1 MRNFQTMNCLK
12 RAAILLPVM
21 LFAFVATWADVKWVK
36 RDVSKLQTGDVVVI
50 VESNNAVALTN
61 NPGSDK
67 NPEAASVVL
76 NEDLN
81 RITSEV
87 PDTLKWRVT
96 VAEGPKYRFERVDSA
111 GRYLNVTDGN
121 LRVGE
126 VTARYS
132 FDHTGSLLHIG
143 VGNNDYY
150 IGVKVTDQMISKN
163 YEWNTKTDASDADI
177 KESKIE
183 FFVMS
188 EKPDIT
194 LGFPYRNYEA
204 DYNGGAGTFAEPT
217 LTVDPSKSISFS
229 SSDDNIASIG
239 SDGKVTLKKR
249 GNVKI
254 FASFDGDET
263 YNEYDTHYVLR
274 IDDTPKKGSRTNP
287 FTPQEVNDLLAGNV
301 EEVDGVSLQK
311 GCSYFVKGIVSKVSS
326 GMMDMMGGMMGD
338 KDMDDISM
346 PAMGMMGGSVNY
358 YISADGTT
366 DGQIKVLNPNG
377 QPVNDG
383 NAVILTP
390 MDEDALG
397 VGDVVTVYGPLI
409 YTEDNDMMSSIGGS
423 GDNSQKYTPK
433 VDEVNYIKDGGVFA
447 RMTATSLDVMQENTT
462 KSPSDFYE
470 INTDTLDGIPFTGTL
485 QPATMKSSNEE
496 VAKWVYTDEEKTDS
510 VFTALKAGTT
520 KLTIKVKVI
529 LQADDPATTDTN
541 EEKSYTMKEKI
552 RLTVT
557 TRNQTPAGQN
567 VGTFRLVTDVTKLE
581 EGDSLLLVVPAEDG
595 NVQVM
600 GTDKAMMGGIS
611 PVEASLLT
619 NDNNEDVLVGV
630 PLDGQVVRLAKVA
643 GENGYWYLKTG
654 DTSYLSAT
662 ADSGNSMGGMGGS
675 NGLKSGISEET
686 PGDTAKVTISIS
698 EGLATIRFKAPEGD
712 DKKNIIKFGASSF
725 SFGGGGTSQDST
737 STGGGSSMPDMGAM
751 MGSVFNTYEST
762 DTKAALP
769 RLYRFVQSNEYPLT
783 IGETKWA
790 TLVSAYDVVMPE
802 EFVAYVVTEISEGKA
817 IMTPVPAE
825 QGVKAGVPYLIKGP
839 EEQGTYYLTKA
850 EQAATAPETNLLA
863 ISDDQTAS
871 GVYVLA
877 KKNGEAGFYK
887 WNGGL
892 LGAGRVYLPLLA
904 SSSSPAMLKFEF
916 VENDDDVTRVASVES
931 NDAAEEQSWYTLSGV
946 KLLAQP
952 TAKGIYIRNG
962 KKVIIK

>member
-1 MRNFQTMNCLK
+1 M
-12 RAAILLPVM
+12 PVM

-61 NPGSDK
+61 NPESDK

-96 VAEGPKYRFERVDSA
+96 VAEGPKYRFERVDNA

-132 FDHTGSLLHIG
+132 FDYTGSLLHIG

-194 LGFPYRNYEA
+194 LAFPYRNYEA

-217 LTVDPSKSISFS
+217 LTVDPSQSVSFS
-229 SSDDNIASIG
+229 SSDDNIASVG

-263 YNEYDTHYVLR
+263 YNEYDTHYILR

-287 FTPQEVNDLLAGNV
+287 FTPQEAKDLVAGNV

-338 KDMDDISM
+338 KDMDDVMDGISM

-447 RMTATSLDVMQENTT
+447 RMTATSLNVMQENTT

-863 ISDDQTAS
+863 ISDDQTTS

-892 LGAGRVYLPLLA
+892 LGSGRVYLLLN
-904 SSSSPAMLKFEF
+904 SSTQSPAMLKFEF

>member
-1 MRNFQTMNCLK
+1 M
-12 RAAILLPVM
+12 PVM

-61 NPGSDK
+61 NPESDK
-67 NPEAASVVL
+67 NPEAASVEL
-76 NEDLN
+76 NDDLN

-96 VAEGPKYRFERVDSA
+96 VAEGPKYRFERVGGSA
-111 GRYLNVTDGN
+111 GSYLNVTDGN

-194 LGFPYRNYEA
+194 LEFPYRNYEA

-217 LTVDPSKSISFS
+217 LTVDPSKSVSFS
-229 SSDDNIASIG
+229 SSDDNIASVG

-263 YNEYDTHYVLR
+263 YNEYDTHYILR
-274 IDDTPKKGSRTNP
+274 IDDTPKKGSRENP

-301 EEVDGVSLQK
+301 EDVDGVSLQK

-338 KDMDDISM
+338 MDFEDMMDGYSI
-346 PAMGMMGGSVNY
+346 PAMSMMGGSVNY

-377 QPVNDG
+377 QPVNYD
-383 NAVILTP
+383 NAVILYP

-423 GDNSQKYTPK
+423 GDNNQKYTSK
-433 VDEVNYIKDGGVFA
+433 VDEVNYIKDGGIFA
-447 RMTATSLDVMQENTT
+447 RMTATSLNVMQENTT

-470 INTDTLDGIPFTGTL
+470 IHAGTLDGIPFAGTV

-496 VAKWVYTDEEKTDS
+496 VAKWVYTNEEKTDS

-557 TRNQTPAGQN
+557 TRNLTPAGQN

-600 GTDKAMMGGIS
+600 GVDKAMMGGIS
-611 PVEASLLT
+611 PVDASLNT
-619 NDNNEDVLVGV
+619 NDNGEDVLLGV
-630 PLDGQVVRLAKVA
+630 PLDGQVVRLANA
-643 GENGYWYLKTG
+643 GDGYWYLKTG
-654 DTSYLSAT
+654 DMSYLSAT

-675 NGLKSGISEET
+675 NGLKSGISEQT

-725 SFGGGGTSQDST
+725 SFGGGGTGQGT
-737 STGGGSSMPDMGAM
+737 GEGEGTGEGTGEGQGGGGSMPDMGAM

-769 RLYRFVQSNEYPLT
+769 RLYRFEQNNEYPIT

-790 TLVSAYDVVMPE
+790 TLVSAYDVVMLE

-817 IMTPVPAE
+817 IMTPVPAD

-850 EQAATAPETNLLA
+850 ETPAQAPETNLLA
-863 ISDDQTAS
+863 ISDAETTS

-877 KKNGEAGFYK
+877 KKNGEAGFYR

-892 LGAGRVYLPLLA
+892 LGSGRVYLPL
-904 SSSSPAMLKFEF
+904 SSSTQSPAMLKFEF
-916 VENDDDVTRVASVES
+916 VENDDDVTRVASIES
-931 NDAAEEQSWYTLSGV
+931 NDAAEVQSWYTLSGV